1 VNTEDRRPKAQDTRP
16 FSRGHQA
23 MSPPCLPVSPSPRL
37 PLPPSFRRA
46 RGFSFTEILFAIM
59 ILGIG
64 FILVA
69 AMFPVAIQQT
79 ETSRQET
86 VGAAVAR
93 GGVGFVQQMAN
104 VNFIQSI
111 PPPTKPLPLVPLCA
125 LRPTVVFGGNLQV
138 WDDQN
143 LYNAVYFNT
152 APLANALPT
161 TWTQPGTYIIQGE
174 VWDFTPVLT
183 KYFGSEIVS
192 SVNGTPLSSTVTLT
206 SLLTNMASE
215 NMVQASDPRFAWIGF
230 YKRDLV
236 MTITTAPGGVA
247 PTRTF
252 AYAPSAQVIIVAT
265 QVRTGQGYAVSLPAN
280 GVSPMLDLPNFPSNN
295 VLSAQDLPPPPSL
308 QASRSNSVGGGANP
322 AIIAPPSS
330 THLDPYITF
339 GDQVQVNR
347 AAEGAFVII
356 AADSPT
362 GTNGMLNTADHGLL
376 NGRIYRLGA
385 FDPTVSGW
393 NFAPGYGPSASDLFL
408 MTHDFNFKF
417 LVYIVGKGQD
427 PDSAT
432 AGTYTGV
439 AQDIAVY
446 STFIS
451 CPNN

>member
-1 VNTEDRRPKAQDTRP
+1 
-16 FSRGHQA
+16 
-23 MSPPCLPVSPSPRL
+23 
-37 PLPPSFRRA
+37 
-46 RGFSFTEILFAIM
+46 M

-93 GGVGFVQQMAN
+93 SGVGFVQQMAN
-104 VNFIQSI
+104 VNFIQSS
-111 PPPTKPLPLVPLCA
+111 PAPAKPLPLVPLCA
-125 LRPTVVFGGNLQV
+125 LRPTVVFGGNLQI
-138 WDDQN
+138 WNDQD
-143 LYNAVYFNT
+143 LYNAVYLNA

-161 TWTQPGTYIIQGE
+161 VWTSPSLGPNVGGTHIIQGE

-192 SVNGTPLSSTVTLT
+192 SVNGVPLSNNVTLT

-230 YKRDLV
+230 YKRDLI
-236 MTITTAPGGVA
+236 MTVISPPGGP
-247 PTRTF
+247 PTFTF

-280 GVSPMLDLPNFPSNN
+280 GVSPMLDLPNFPSNT
-295 VLSAQDLPPPPSL
+295 VLSASDIPTPPSL

-322 AIIAPPSS
+322 VTITPPSS
-330 THLDPYITF
+330 THLDPQIIF
-339 GDQVQVNR
+339 GDSVQVAR

-356 AADSPT
+356 AADSPQ
-362 GTNGMLNTADHGLL
+362 GTNGPLNQQDHGML

-385 FDPTVSGW
+385 ADPTDPTGATW

-408 MTHDFNFKF
+408 MTHDNNFKF
-417 LVYIVGKGQD
+417 LVYIVGKGQN
-427 PDSAT
+427 PDNSNPNAPLT
-432 AGTYTGV
+432 NFYTGV